1 MARGREHPWWSRY
14 ELEGVLSARILNS
27 QNQAMLGIQIKHL
40 RESVTR
46 SPLSHIRGWPATAC
60 EGRAAVI
67 RPRAPLVEQVRAV
80 GGAECNDLRQAGYNL
95 ARYPYRAPP
104 RKRYMISALTH
115 QGPACLRL

>member
-60 EGRAAVI
+60 EGRGAML
-67 RPRAPLVEQVRAV
+67 RPTAPLVEQVWVV
-80 GGAECNDLRQAGYNL
+80 GGSECNDLRQAG
-95 ARYPYRAPP
+95 
-104 RKRYMISALTH
+104 
-115 QGPACLRL
+115 